1 MEKCT
6 ALEGYAT
13 LVNMTREYYNESRSV
28 KEALDRAVL
37 YCIENDILKDTL
49 TKIRQE
55 GTMDILTEFDE
66 EAFRALMREEGEEI
80 GEARGRAEGRAEE
93 RLKAI
98 RIAADAGLDKTV
110 IINSLKYTEEEY
122 EEALAK

>member
-1 MEKCT
+1 
-6 ALEGYAT
+6 
-13 LVNMTREYYNESRSV
+13 
-28 KEALDRAVL
+28 
-37 YCIENDILKDTL
+37 
-49 TKIRQE
+49 
-55 GTMDILTEFDE
+55 MDPLTEFDE

-80 GEARGRAEGRAEE
+80 GEARGVVKGRAEGRAEE

-122 EEALAK
+122 EKALAK